1 MPPSSAYSSL
11 TSGGFAPPAP
21 PTPSLIRRFAGS
33 LPSDGSLARLA
44 RFFVVIGIVLSAN
57 SAQAQGDPPVG
68 VRAAGMAG
76 AFTAVADDATAA
88 VWNPAGLASG
98 SYASLVIDGNAFSHQ
113 SAVFAGFG
121 SPPLALTYV
130 RTATA
135 EVSSGRK
142 RLVAHDFGVTLV
154 QSIGDTG
161 VSVGTT
167 LKAVHGVT
175 SAEGVPSTSGNAFD
189 ADAGVMVSGGL
200 GQIGLVV
207 RNIGEP
213 FQLERKVRAGASV
226 HLNDRVLVASDVE
239 FTKATTAS
247 GTWRDAA
254 IGLEAHPLASTWLR
268 AGVHWNT
275 AGGTSGAAPVAAFG
289 ASYAIRGALMADAEA
304 SVGSEQG
311 NRGWGIGLRFAF

>member
-1 MPPSSAYSSL
+1 
-11 TSGGFAPPAP
+11 
-21 PTPSLIRRFAGS
+21 
-33 LPSDGSLARLA
+33 
-44 RFFVVIGIVLSAN
+44 
-57 SAQAQGDPPVG
+57 
-68 VRAAGMAG
+68 MAG

-98 SYASLVIDGNAFSHQ
+98 SFASLVIDGNAFTHQ

-121 SPPLALTYV
+121 SPPLALTYA

-142 RLVAHDFGVTLV
+142 MLVTHDFGVTLV

-189 ADAGVMVSGGL
+189 GDAGVMVSGAV
-200 GQIGLVV
+200 GQVGLVV
-207 RNIGEP
+207 RNIGQP
-213 FQLERKVRAGASV
+213 FHLARKVRAGASL
-226 HLNDRVLVASDVE
+226 HLSDRVMVASDVE

-254 IGLEAHPLASTWLR
+254 IGVEAHPLGSTWLR

-275 AGGTSGAAPVAAFG
+275 AGGAPGAAPIAAFG
-289 ASYAIRGALMADAEA
+289 ASYAIRGALMADAQA
-304 SVGSEQG
+304 SVGSAQG